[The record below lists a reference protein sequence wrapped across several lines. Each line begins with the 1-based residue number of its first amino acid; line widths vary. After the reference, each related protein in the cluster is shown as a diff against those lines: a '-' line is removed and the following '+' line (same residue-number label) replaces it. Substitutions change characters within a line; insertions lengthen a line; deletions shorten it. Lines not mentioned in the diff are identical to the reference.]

1 MGSSDKDIG
10 AVDCSVGAIVWV
22 RRRNGSWWPGKI
34 LGPEELSDAHLMSP
48 RSGTPVKL
56 LGREDASVDWY
67 NLEKSK
73 RVKAFRCG
81 EFDDCI
87 ERAESSLGMA
97 PKKRE
102 KYARREDA
110 ILHALELEK
119 QTLENKNGELGSSAG
134 KSTKSSDTLEN
145 ELVTPFEG
153 SRYGNGKD
161 ARAKLQSKKA
171 DSSLEEK
178 SADSHLYAQKFK
190 EGNQPA
196 GNEGNLVIPRMRG
209 LQDLG
214 LRIAPSKRK
223 PSSSFA
229 LNGFRKPENGNIAH
243 ALPSG
248 DLSTENTVHA
258 SSKSSLGKRR
268 TSHELTNESLLR
280 RRDRRRPLVQVLQSS
295 ADSPVHHSLKHDY
308 DTVSVEDQTGS
319 TPRAKRSRYLP
330 SDSSD
335 CLDDKLSFP
344 NEMEIF
350 PTQFEVSSC
359 RGSAALGEENNSEST
374 ENTETD
380 SSETDSLHSDADEKM
395 VELSDA
401 AVVTKLEPKFP
412 GRSGIRV
419 QHGTMTSDDPD
430 DLPLA
435 SAMTSLFPGDNISAS
450 MGVSKWQLK
459 GKRNIRG
466 LAKRSADLT
475 DGRFLR
481 GSTEG
486 TNIEERET
494 NGCDEPDLIGKK
506 LTTRM
511 RSFDNRGVLLT
522 SKSTSRGLDDTAH
535 KIIDWD
541 NLAWNEPPVMQ
552 GYLDDS
558 STHFNPVFEGRHS
571 FGGRRK
577 SMLVD
582 VDLKVQSSYQREHVP
597 MISLMSKLN
606 GKAIIGHPIQI
617 ETLENGSSE
626 VLLLSANG
634 ICSESLDN
642 DAALPSMWRTARRT
656 AKFRV
661 PRSHPLAA
669 TMEGEETAEQ
679 YQFLDQDK
687 NILVEKSSLGSSR
700 SRPKMDR
707 KYSRRPPK
715 KVSLSSGQKIKTLSS
730 IGAEQKLGSDLHHG
744 NNNPKVGGL
753 IKGGAGPTA
762 VACIPVKLVFSRL
775 YEELVGRHQ

>member
-1 MGSSDKDIG
+1 MGNSDKDTG
-10 AVDCSVGAIVWV
+10 TVDCSVGAIVWV

-119 QTLENKNGELGSSAG
+119 QTSENKNGELGCSSAG
-134 KSTKSSDTLEN
+134 RSTKSSDTLEN
-145 ELVTPFEG
+145 VLITPFKG

-161 ARAKLQSKKA
+161 TRPKSQSKKV
-171 DSSLEEK
+171 DSSLEDK
-178 SADSHLYAQKFK
+178 SVDSPLYERKAK
-190 EGNQPA
+190 EGNRPA
-196 GNEGNLVIPRMRG
+196 GNEGNSVIPRMRG

-214 LRIAPSKRK
+214 LRIAPSKRRL
-223 PSSSFA
+223 SSSVA
-229 LNGFRKPENGNIAH
+229 LNGSRKPENENMAR
-243 ALPSG
+243 ALPTG

-258 SSKSSLGKRR
+258 DSKSSLGKRR
-268 TSHELTNESLLR
+268 TSHELTINESPFR

-295 ADSPVHHSLKHDY
+295 ADSPVHHSLQHDN
-308 DTVSVEDQTGS
+308 DTVSIPMSVEDQTGS

-330 SDSSD
+330 GESSD

-344 NEMEIF
+344 SEMEML
-350 PTQFEVSSC
+350 PTKFGVSC
-359 RGSAALGEENNSEST
+359 CPLPAGFDEENNSEST

-380 SSETDSLHSDADEKM
+380 SSETDSLHSEADEKM

-401 AVVTKLEPKFP
+401 AIVTELEPKLP
-412 GRSGIRV
+412 ARSGMRA
-419 QHGTMTSDDPD
+419 QRGTMTSDDPN
-430 DLPLA
+430 DLALA
-435 SAMTSLFPGDNISAS
+435 SVMTSHCPGDTISAS

-459 GKRNIRG
+459 GKRNNRG
-466 LAKRSADLT
+466 LAKRSSDLT
-475 DGRFLR
+475 DRRILR
-481 GSTEG
+481 GSTGG
-486 TNIEERET
+486 TNLEEREI
-494 NGCDEPDLIGKK
+494 NGCDEPDLIEKK
-506 LTTRM
+506 FTTRM

-522 SKSTSRGLDDTAH
+522 SKSTSRGLGDATH
-535 KIIDWD
+535 KIIDWED
-541 NLAWNEPPVMQ
+541 LAWNDQPVMK

-558 STHFNPVFEGRHS
+558 SNYLDPVFEGSHS

-577 SMLVD
+577 PILVD

-606 GKAIIGHPIQI
+606 GKAIVGHPIQI
-617 ETLENGSSE
+617 EALENGSSE
-626 VLLLSANG
+626 ILLSSANG
-634 ICSESLDN
+634 ICPESLDN
-642 DAALPSMWRTARRT
+642 DTALPSVWRTARRT

-669 TMEGEETAEQ
+669 TLDGEETAEHF
-679 YQFLDQDK
+679 QFLDQDK
-687 NILVEKSSLGSSR
+687 NMLVENSSLGSSR

-730 IGAEQKLGSDLHHG
+730 IGAEQKLGSDWQHG
-744 NNNPKVGGL
+744 NNNHNVGGL
-753 IKGGAGPTA
+753 IKRGSGPTA
-762 VACIPVKLVFSRL
+762 VA
-775 YEELVGRHQ
+775 